1 MTTPEPVAAA
11 LRWVAGLEAD
21 ARAILATHEASS
33 DRILTLEGSYEVL
46 NGLSLDQDQ
55 LFRESLKALEAR
67 LFQAAHV
74 LAWAAFVDFLHEFLI
89 PDYLTALQA
98 ARPKWGLTA
107 PEDLR
112 DWGEFA
118 VIEAGNAAGAYNKT
132 TMKALHGLLNR
143 RNECAHPSEYFPDLN
158 ETLGYI
164 GELFKRITQL
174 QAVAARRSS

>member
-1 MTTPEPVAAA
+1 MSTPKQLARA
-11 LRWVAGLEAD
+11 LRWVADLEAD
-21 ARAILATHEASS
+21 SRAILATHEAST
-33 DRILTLEGSYEVL
+33 DRILTLEGSYATL
-46 NGLSLDQDQ
+46 QNLSLDQDQ
-55 LFRESLKALEAR
+55 IFRESLQALEAK

-74 LAWAAFVDFLHEFLI
+74 LAWAAFVDFLYGLLI
-89 PDYLTALQA
+89 PQHLVALQA
-98 ARPKWGLTA
+98 ARPKWNLSA

-118 VIEAGNAAGAYNKT
+118 VIEAGKEANAYSKT

-164 GELFKRITQL
+164 GELFKRIRQL
-174 QAVAARRSS
+174 QP